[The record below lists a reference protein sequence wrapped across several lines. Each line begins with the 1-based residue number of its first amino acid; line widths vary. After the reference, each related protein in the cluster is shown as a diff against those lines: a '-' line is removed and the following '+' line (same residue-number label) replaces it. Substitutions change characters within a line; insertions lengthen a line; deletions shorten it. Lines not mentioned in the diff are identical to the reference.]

1 MTTVVAFLQQLKNVI
16 AISHRVVAVGEEGD
30 RRVGLEVDRAEVDVF
45 RRRNL
50 EPMVNQTLEPLS
62 SLVNI
67 FFCFFATSPIRARIP
82 AYMCSASHSHRCAP
96 RILSLTPMPQPGIE
110 LMSVQLHLFEGP
122 LLRMLYQLSYPG
134 RGFIFVYATVPIL

>member
-30 RRVGLEVDRAEVDVF
+30 GGVGLEVDRAEVDVF

-50 EPMVNQTLEPLS
+50 EPMVNETLEPLS
-62 SLVNI
+62 SFVYI
-67 FFCFFATSPIRARIP
+67 FFCFFATSPIRARIS

-96 RILSLTPMPQPGIE
+96 MILSLTPMP
-110 LMSVQLHLFEGP
+110 
-122 LLRMLYQLSYPG
+122 
-134 RGFIFVYATVPIL
+134 